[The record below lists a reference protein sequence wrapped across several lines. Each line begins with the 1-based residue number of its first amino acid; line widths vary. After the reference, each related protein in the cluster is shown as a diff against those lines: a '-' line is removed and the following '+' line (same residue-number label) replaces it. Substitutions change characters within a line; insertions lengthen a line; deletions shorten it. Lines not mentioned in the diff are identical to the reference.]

1 MADFFGTWRLVTL
14 WNCIL
19 WSSICSNVG
28 RHYPRKFFTV
38 GPTCIFLLEHGSRIT
53 LAEKRC
59 SLQEPPRSC
68 NCKSNTILLTNPAQ
82 NRNSTCAS
90 LTRTKA
96 LRLFAASL
104 SLRYRVARVMAI
116 STRHSVRQMSVL
128 ILLQSSP
135 SFKTFS
141 R

>member
-14 WNCIL
+14 WNCRL

-28 RHYPRKFFTV
+28 KHYPRKVFTV

-68 NCKSNTILLTNPAQ
+68 YSKSNTKPPLH
-82 NRNSTCAS
+82 
-90 LTRTKA
+90 
-96 LRLFAASL
+96 LRLTHADKSVASFRGFSFSTL
-104 SLRYRVARVMAI
+104 PSGGSDHVMAI
-116 STRHSVRQMSVL
+116 STRHSVRQVSVL
-128 ILLQSSP
+128 ILVQSSP
-135 SFKTFS
+135 SLKTFS
-141 R
+141 Q